1 MTIRKKIL
9 YSNILMLIIP
19 VLIIASLG
27 MIGVKKV
34 GSRYWESLERM
45 YEDGSGAVS
54 VQSLIYSYQ
63 EGLKGIDWEQ
73 IEHEADSR
81 VIVTDSGE
89 LKELQNE
96 LEGMGYHIRL
106 YLDEIELYSNLTPGD
121 EQTVEEL
128 MGDRIWTTDNLIAGQ
143 GSRALVKNSFEK
155 DGETLT
161 IMAVSSEGHPTER
174 LDNTDFHYHLERRDL
189 KEFLEEYGRSIRED
203 LEKDQVDM
211 RLELPQKPCMVLL
224 DAGEFQ
230 RILDNAVSNSV
241 KYREKP
247 QTVMA
252 VSLREDGKTAE
263 LRIRDDGPGVP
274 DDCLERIFESFC
286 RLDDARTKSGEGSG
300 LGLAIVRQIVQG
312 HGGQIHAENDHGLV
326 LVITLPLDKREGD
339 AHGEDSD
346 RGR

>member
-96 LEGMGYHIRL
+96 LEDMGYHIRL
-106 YLDEIELYSNLTPGD
+106 YLDEIELYST
-121 EQTVEEL
+121 
-128 MGDRIWTTDNLIAGQ
+128 
-143 GSRALVKNSFEK
+143 
-155 DGETLT
+155 
-161 IMAVSSEGHPTER
+161 
-174 LDNTDFHYHLERRDL
+174 
-189 KEFLEEYGRSIRED
+189 
-203 LEKDQVDM
+203 
-211 RLELPQKPCMVLL
+211 
-224 DAGEFQ
+224 
-230 RILDNAVSNSV
+230 
-241 KYREKP
+241 
-247 QTVMA
+247 
-252 VSLREDGKTAE
+252 
-263 LRIRDDGPGVP
+263 
-274 DDCLERIFESFC
+274 
-286 RLDDARTKSGEGSG
+286 
-300 LGLAIVRQIVQG
+300 
-312 HGGQIHAENDHGLV
+312 GG
-326 LVITLPLDKREGD
+326 
-339 AHGEDSD
+339 
-346 RGR
+346 